1 METLIESIRSAVAD
15 DASEDARVAGAQAC
29 RTILAALGANAGEAM
44 TPAASDAGT
53 AQTASAEP
61 IAQVVA
67 ALRGVPAEQLL
78 DLAITRLRAALPAGV
93 EAPRVE
99 PLKFHIVRLPA
110 GRRP

>member
-1 METLIESIRSAVAD
+1 MDNLLESIRVALST
-15 DASEDARVAGAQAC
+15 DANDETRAAGAHAC
-29 RTILAALGANAGEAM
+29 RTILAALDAKAGEAM
-44 TPAASDAGT
+44 TPAASDT
-53 AQTASAEP
+53 AAPSASAEP

-78 DLAITRLRAALPAGV
+78 DLAITRLRAALPTGV